1 LPLIGG
7 HNGIAVITKTRQK
20 QLRLFKYL
28 QIGERVN
35 KNDQDTKNTNNT
47 K

>member
-1 LPLIGG
+1 
-7 HNGIAVITKTRQK
+7 
-20 QLRLFKYL
+20 LRLFKYL

-47 K
+47 KWTNAVPISISTDRS